1 LCSGYNFR
9 PKEIM
14 RQELI
19 RQVVVFVAV
28 TVAASFVFIQSS
40 AAASRVLSEK
50 LVSLVAPVGV
60 LLCLFLLTRWML
72 AREGRSPRDLGLD
85 LTLRRAKEWLA
96 GGSWVASPSWR
107 PGVSSFGSALH
118 FTGSRILNSKS
129 VPWRPASLPASN
141 TREELFFRG
150 YVFDRLIKTLGAWWA
165 QTIVAA
171 PFAAWHIWQGVPWIA
186 AMTATTVASFL
197 FGSVV
202 LRWRSI
208 AAAAGLHAA
217 ANFVRDMVLPLSISQ
232 QRRSQLYRTA
242 IYHFNDECCCSSL

>member
-1 LCSGYNFR
+1 LAWRSIHWKPNPEFEVGA
-9 PKEIM
+9 M
-14 RQELI
+14 
-19 RQVVVFVAV
+19 
-28 TVAASFVFIQSS
+28 AARF
-40 AAASRVLSEK
+40 A
-50 LVSLVAPVGV
+50 
-60 LLCLFLLTRWML
+60 LL
-72 AREGRSPRDLGLD
+72 
-85 LTLRRAKEWLA
+85 
-96 GGSWVASPSWR
+96 
-107 PGVSSFGSALH
+107 
-118 FTGSRILNSKS
+118 
-129 VPWRPASLPASN
+129 
-141 TREELFFRG
+141 
-150 YVFDRLIKTLGAWWA
+150 
-165 QTIVAA
+165 AA